1 MPTATTTAARPRN
14 CALTEKLENG
24 QMQLT
29 LVPEDFKTSSKLQI
43 I

>member
-1 MPTATTTAARPRN
+1 MPTGATTAARPRN
-14 CALTEKLENG
+14 CALIERLENG

-29 LVPEDFKTSSKLQI
+29 LVPEDFKTSSRLQI

>member
-14 CALTEKLENG
+14 CVLIEKLENG

-29 LVPEDFKTSSKLQI
+29 LIPEDFKTSSKLQI